1 MHTSPPSSSYRPI
14 LGHQQTNL
22 NAHKLFRTLQSK
34 QLLRPSFKGDLPPS
48 STHLLTS
55 GNRDSV
61 ADPSSVFAS
70 NSRNSPLEQI
80 ISHSLNFPCQDWFN
94 RMLRT
99 DGWAPTFELRSL
111 KPTGNLRITLPKCD
125 PTHTL
130 LSAAGVDPTQDHR
143 LALLQFYARP
153 CNHLTPNHFSLVAQ
167 LLRTPFPRRIPPTG
181 RLGATL
187 FTSPLSALIIAHP
200 CPLGQSFHRRP

>member
-1 MHTSPPSSSYRPI
+1 MKVASVLIPGAALDPHCSRFTLCSTSQSAFQCWISVDMATTTYTTSPRSNPTAFLCSVHNQSMCNMHTSPPSSSYRPI

-99 DGWAPTFELRSL
+99 DG
-111 KPTGNLRITLPKCD
+111 
-125 PTHTL
+125 
-130 LSAAGVDPTQDHR
+130 
-143 LALLQFYARP
+143 
-153 CNHLTPNHFSLVAQ
+153 
-167 LLRTPFPRRIPPTG
+167 
-181 RLGATL
+181 
-187 FTSPLSALIIAHP
+187 
-200 CPLGQSFHRRP
+200 